1 MIRCYILFITSVD
14 FNFLFKQPFISTFSK
29 STTKIE
35 NVEPKNQ
42 ILYILIR
49 IKYIFVLIFNMS
61 NFIKLTSMIINI
73 SRVSAIEI
81 HASKYLIHVTD
92 DKFDGFWL
100 FTSGY
105 LHSNKDKHI
114 EVCKE
119 QHPVDYKN
127 LTEWINKIN

>member
-1 MIRCYILFITSVD
+1 
-14 FNFLFKQPFISTFSK
+14 
-29 STTKIE
+29 
-35 NVEPKNQ
+35 
-42 ILYILIR
+42 
-49 IKYIFVLIFNMS
+49 MS

-73 SRVSAIEI
+73 SRVSSIEI

-127 LTEWINKIN
+127 LTEWINKID